1 MRTAHL
7 LAWTVVLSVLVVTT
21 GALLS
26 IGEAGASS
34 SRSSI
39 HTFALTG
46 SLPATGPA
54 GEDGRLALVVPIP
67 QAPLSAQAAGPPS
80 APCGTPAGF
89 NGTAKGG
96 QPPYSWGWNFGDGA
110 TATVENPLHAYSAG
124 GAYTVSLQ
132 VHDSLGQVAGASLT
146 ITIGAGSGCV
156 PPLSISATAAA
167 SSGTAPLSVSFLSI
181 PSGGIPLYLFAW
193 TFGDGGQRATTQN
206 ATHTYTTAGSYTAR
220 VWVNDSNGNSANA
233 TVLVSVQKAPPLSV
247 HASMRVLNVSCS
259 CNTCK
264 GHAGMNVSLSAQVSG
279 GAAPFTFDWSFG
291 DGTPNGTG
299 ENITH
304 AYAGQDP
311 WNATVTVTDALGG
324 RAVSNVTV
332 TEQGLAFNCPMV
344 PAPAPAPVLPTL
356 VLLAV
361 LGGTTLVLAVSA
373 SVLLSRRRRVRP
385 PGREEASPSPSTTGA
400 GKEAL
405 SSEDGAQVE
414 PDGKP

>member
-7 LAWTVVLSVLVVTT
+7 LAWTVVLSLLVVTN
-21 GALLS
+21 GASLF

-34 SRSSI
+34 SRSPTLI
-39 HTFALTG
+39 FALAGNSPPTG
-46 SLPATGPA
+46 AA
-54 GEDGRLALVVPIP
+54 GENGRLAFAVPIP
-67 QAPLSAQAAGPPS
+67 QAPLSARAAGPPS

-124 GAYTVSLQ
+124 GAYPVSLQ

-156 PPLSISATAAA
+156 PPLSIRATAAE
-167 SSGTAPLSVSFLSI
+167 SSGTAPLSVSFLSF
-181 PSGGIPLYLFAW
+181 PSGGVPLDLFAW

-206 ATHTYTTAGSYTAR
+206 ATHTYTTVGSYTAR

-233 TVLVSVQKAPPLSV
+233 TVLVSVQNAPPLSV

-259 CNTCK
+259 CDTCK

-279 GAAPFTFDWSFG
+279 GAPPFTFDWSFG

-304 AYAGQDP
+304 AYVGQDP
-311 WNATVTVTDALGG
+311 WNATVLVTDAQGG
-324 RAVSNVTV
+324 RAASNVTV
-332 TEQGLAFNCPMV
+332 TEQGLVFNCPMV
-344 PAPAPAPVLPTL
+344 PAPAPVLPTF

-361 LGGTTLVLAVSA
+361 LGGATLALAVST

-385 PGREEASPSPSTTGA
+385 PGSEEASPSPSTTGA
-400 GKEAL
+400 GNGGL
-405 SSEDGAQVE
+405 SSEDGAQVD